1 MTEKIVNRGLKLRL
15 YPTQEQK
22 TFLDKSLGCSRFFY
36 NYLLNE
42 RIEFY
47 KNEIEPIKN
56 DEKLKKEKYKLFKPT
71 SKKQFKEKFK
81 FAKECSDDCLDS
93 SKINIQNAF
102 NNFFKSLNKTRKGK
116 QGFPKFRSKKKHKDS
131 YTECH
136 VKKNAFDFHNRKINI
151 SKCTSIYFKHR
162 EKLPKWYDK
171 ETCTLKS
178 ITISKNPSGEYYASL
193 LFELPSFY
201 ANQKPISENQSIG
214 LDWSPSE
221 FYIDSECHSAKDYG
235 YEPQKQKHHKQ
246 LTKLQRRLAKK
257 TKGSKNYEKARIK
270 VAKLEKHIADSR
282 RWWIENESLRLV
294 KNYSTI
300 GIEDL
305 NLQGIAKFLRNAKN
319 INDCGYAN
327 FVTRLIQKGEEQ
339 GTSVIKVDRYFPS
352 SQLCHCCGYKNHN
365 LKLSDREWICP
376 SCGTFHIRD
385 YNASINLKNEA
396 INIRMRR
403 AEFRSVE
410 DVEDI
415 QSLVLQALSI
425 GASDETE
432 STTCESVRKTHSL

>member
-1 MTEKIVNRGLKLRL
+1 MTDKIVNRALKVRL
-15 YPTQEQK
+15 YPSQEQK
-22 TFLDKSLGCSRFFY
+22 EFLDKSLGLSRFFY

-42 RIEFY
+42 KLEFY
-47 KNEIEPIKN
+47 KNEIEPIK
-56 DEKLKKEKYKLFKPT
+56 DDIKLKTEKYKSFKAT
-71 SKKQFKEKFK
+71 TKKQFKEKFD
-81 FAKECSDDCLDS
+81 FAKECSDDCLNS
-93 SKINIQNAF
+93 TERNLQSAF
-102 NNFFKSLNKTRKGK
+102 NNFFKSLNKSRKGK
-116 QGFPKFRSKKKHKDS
+116 QGFPKFRSKKEHKDS

-151 SKCTSIYFKHR
+151 SKCTPIHFKHR
-162 EKLPKWYDK
+162 EKLPKWYSE
-171 ETCTLKS
+171 ETCELKS
-178 ITISKNPSGEYYASL
+178 ITISKNSVGEYWVSL
-193 LFELPSFY
+193 LFELPDFN
-201 ANQKPISENQSIG
+201 ANLKPISENQSIG

-246 LTKLQRRLAKK
+246 LAKLQRRLAQK
-257 TKGSKNYEKARIK
+257 TKGSANYEKARIK

-282 RWWIENESLRLV
+282 KWWIENESLRLV
-294 KNYSTI
+294 KNYSVV

-319 INDCGYAN
+319 VTDCGYSN
-327 FVTRLIQKGEEQ
+327 FVTRLQRKGEEQ

-352 SQLCHCCGYKNHN
+352 SQLCHVCGYQNHN
-365 LKLSDREWICP
+365 LKLSDREWTCP
-376 SCGTFHIRD
+376 SCGEHHIRD

-396 INIRMRR
+396 LNIRMRR

-415 QSLVLQALSI
+415 QSLVLQALDI
-425 GASDETE
+425 GASDESE
-432 STTCESVRKTHSL
+432 SGVCENPQKAYSL

>member
-1 MTEKIVNRGLKLRL
+1 MTENIVNRGLKLRL

-214 LDWSPSE
+214 LDWSPQD

-246 LTKLQRRLAKK
+246 LAKLQRRLAKK
-257 TKGSKNYEKARIK
+257 TKGSKNYEKGRIK

-282 RWWIENESLRLV
+282 KWWIENESLRLA

-327 FVTRLIQKGEEQ
+327 FVTRLQQKGEEL

-352 SQLCHCCGYKNHN
+352 SQLCHGCGYQNHN

-376 SCGTFHIRD
+376 SCGEHHIRD

-396 INIRMRR
+396 LNIRMRR
-403 AEFRSVE
+403 AEFKPMESA
-410 DVEDI
+410 EDI
-415 QSLVLQALSI
+415 QSLVLQALDI
-425 GASDETE
+425 GASNETE